1 MDPAW
6 PICRRIT
13 TTPLAVGLLAIG
25 LIVPVLAAAPAAA
38 QTGSTFATRVMSARN
53 DSGAHPQRALAALRA
68 LRQEA
73 QGRNA
78 LDQRLL
84 VDEAECRVLTD
95 FDAPAAT
102 AVADAGIALAGADPA
117 PPAREAWLRLRACR
131 AGMWVEAGD
140 VTGGRAEFERLLE
153 LTAAESDTSIRA
165 LVRTERGLHRSRS
178 GDWTGAQ
185 QDLLAACN
193 TLRETGP
200 ARDHELCL
208 GHLANHYRRIGDAD
222 EALRLLQ
229 SLSTEARHRGAVYD
243 DSIYTF
249 ATGQVLHEQQRWPD
263 AITKFEEAI
272 QANRRLG
279 DENGIAYAEH
289 AIAVAL
295 LRLGR
300 PREALL
306 AAERSLGRLDP
317 KADPREH
324 QVTTI
329 TRAEALAAV
338 GRPAEANAVLD
349 SVAREV
355 RRRGE
360 KPSLMLWHGVRAD
373 AMRQLGR
380 WNEAYQA
387 LAESRRLDAEL
398 QRQRLSE
405 QSARV
410 RMQFNRARDAEELS
424 ALRQLNEQSQRL
436 RQTQAVALGL
446 FVILLAVLLVFAV
459 RKIRQARH
467 LQNLASTDEL
477 TGLANRRA
485 LLAYADDAIAQA
497 QREATPLAVLMID
510 VDHFK
515 RINDGH
521 GHAVG
526 DQVLRHVARVLA
538 AGLRE
543 RDRLGRLGGEEFLAV
558 LPGASVPQAQQV
570 AERMRSA
577 IAGTPLI
584 GPAGEV
590 RFTVSIG
597 VAGAQIAEAADALV
611 ARADA
616 ALYRAKH
623 SGRNAVV
630 ADDGQS
636 QSPSAA

>member
-1 MDPAW
+1 MLSASPV
-6 PICRRIT
+6 RQRVT
-13 TTPLAVGLLAIG
+13 TTLFALSLL
-25 LIVPVLAAAPAAA
+25 VLTAAAPRAAA
-38 QTGSTFATRVMSARN
+38 QTPDAFAARVMSARN
-53 DSGAHPQRALAALRA
+53 DGGANPQRALAALRA

-73 QGRNA
+73 VAGNA
-78 LDQRLL
+78 LDRRLL

-95 FDAPAAT
+95 FDAPAAI
-102 AVADAGIALAGADPA
+102 AVADAGLALAGANPA
-117 PPAREAWLRLRACR
+117 SPAREAWLRLRACR

-140 VTGGRAEFERLLE
+140 VAGGRAEFERLIE
-153 LTAAESDTSIRA
+153 LTAAESDASVRA

-208 GHLANHYRRIGDAD
+208 GHLANHYKRIGDAD

-229 SLSTEARHRGAVYD
+229 GLSTEARHRGAVYD

-249 ATGQVLHEQQRWPD
+249 GIGQVLHEQQRWQD
-263 AITKFEEAI
+263 AITKFDEAI

-279 DENGIAYAEH
+279 DDNGIAYAEH
-289 AIAVAL
+289 AIAVSL

-300 PREALL
+300 PQESLQAV
-306 AAERSLGRLDP
+306 ERSLGRLDA
-317 KADPREH
+317 KGDPREY
-324 QVTTI
+324 QVTLI
-329 TRAEALAAV
+329 TRAEALAGL
-338 GRPAEANAVLD
+338 GRAAEANAVLD
-349 SVAREV
+349 SVAGEL

-360 KPSLMLWHGVRAD
+360 KPSLMLWHSVRAD

-380 WNEAYQA
+380 WNEAYLA
-387 LAESRRLDAEL
+387 LAEARRVDADL

-446 FVILLAVLLVFAV
+446 FVILLAVVLVVAV
-459 RKIRQARH
+459 RKFRQARH
-467 LQNLASTDEL
+467 LQNLASTDDL
-477 TGLANRRA
+477 TGLPNRRA

-497 QREATPLAVLMID
+497 QRDATPLAMLMID

-538 AGLRE
+538 SGLRG

-558 LPGASVPQAQQV
+558 LPGASVAQAQQV
-570 AERMRSA
+570 AERMRHA
-577 IAGTPLI
+577 IERTPLI
-584 GPAGEV
+584 GASGEV

-597 VAGAQIAEAADALV
+597 VAGAQIAETAAALV

-616 ALYRAKH
+616 ALYRAKNG
-623 SGRNAVV
+623 GRNAVV
-630 ADDGQS
+630 ADDGAAG
-636 QSPSAA
+636 PLSAA